1 MVRGSKWNSEPGG
14 LSHREQ
20 ELGNSG
26 FEMGQQPIAPLAP
39 EAEHVTLAGRC
50 LLTLLLIV
58 TLVLNIQIYS
68 VYTCSS
74 DGILGAAPGATEK

>member
-1 MVRGSKWNSEPGG
+1 MVREPRYNSELGG
-14 LSHREQ
+14 WSHREQ
-20 ELGNSG
+20 ELGSSR
-26 FEMGQQPIAPLAP
+26 FEVGQNPIAQLAP

-50 LLTLLLIV
+50 LLSLLQIV

-74 DGILGAAPGATEK
+74 DGILGAAPSAIER